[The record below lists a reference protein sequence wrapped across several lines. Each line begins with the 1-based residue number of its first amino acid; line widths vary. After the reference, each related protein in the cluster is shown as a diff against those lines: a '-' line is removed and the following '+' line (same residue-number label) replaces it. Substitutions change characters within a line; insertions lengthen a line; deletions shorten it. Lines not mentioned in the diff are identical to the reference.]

1 LDNFVE
7 KVVTIIVLAGTDTDS
22 YTRRVFATINR
33 YCRPINIIG
42 KLQLV

>member
-7 KVVTIIVLAGTDTDS
+7 TGLTIILLAGTDTDS
-22 YTRRVFATINR
+22 YTRRVFATI
-33 YCRPINIIG
+33 G